1 LTRQAE
7 AGGAPMP
14 HKGFYTQGL
23 IILLRAAAPLQ
34 AIEDS
39 LRDFNVV
46 KRIEDSS
53 HWTIGGPSVVVPY
66 RPDVN
71 GYVAVDTVDRPWPDS
86 MGDPKADPE
95 VFAGWSMGQFGPGTW
110 PGGLERACQQSWGWP
125 DGRSI
130 PLAHQAFVRIRSSYG
145 FGAADDAPVMPGD
158 YDPVKELEFVTRVA
172 GALVGLPDVLCF
184 FNPNGECVKSA
195 SQFLEALNR
204 SAEQLPLDLW
214 SNVRLFRFT
223 DTEPEWVLMDTVG
236 MSQLDVSDHEACFPP
251 DAYDPN
257 EVAGFLRDVSLYV
270 VEQRPVIRDGDTVDG
285 PGDTKWQ
292 GFNLDEG
299 RVAPP
304 REVIRWLPLDGR
316 EAPPELRPS
325 SAQGT
330 A

>member
-1 LTRQAE
+1 
-7 AGGAPMP
+7 
-14 HKGFYTQGL
+14 
-23 IILLRAAAPLQ
+23 
-34 AIEDS
+34 
-39 LRDFNVV
+39 
-46 KRIEDSS
+46 
-53 HWTIGGPSVVVPY
+53 
-66 RPDVN
+66 
-71 GYVAVDTVDRPWPDS
+71 
-86 MGDPKADPE
+86 
-95 VFAGWSMGQFGPGTW
+95 MGQFGPGTW